1 MSLTPSEN
9 NYLDFFFSDEY
20 EIFYQYQKDLDSALI
35 VDALDNDEHI
45 RMYEFEKKL
54 FDEEEARKFAAL
66 LLSEV

>member
-1 MSLTPSEN
+1 MSLTPSET

-20 EIFYQYQKDLDSALI
+20 EIFYQYQKELDDALI

-45 RMYEFEKKL
+45 LLYELEKKIL
-54 FDEEEARKFAAL
+54 DEEEACKFAAL